1 MVIREYKQGTPVGEL
16 KPILEQSLGS
26 IIYDPQARDEPYF
39 EVPMPY
45 RTTLFFPKY
54 LIADGRGVLT
64 VQWEGSTFQFQCDRK
79 FEFLLNGG
87 IKSFE
92 LTEIRPENA
101 GINYYA

>member
-16 KPILEQSLGS
+16 KPILEQSFGS
-26 IIYDPQARDEPYF
+26 VIYDPQARGEPYI

-54 LIADGRGVLT
+54 LTADGRGVLT
-64 VQWEGSTFQFQCDRK
+64 IQWEGSTFRFQCDRK
-79 FEFLLNGG
+79 FEFLLDGC

-101 GINYYA
+101 GINYYS